1 MDRNYDFI
9 IFNSKYRYILRRPRV
24 ANFNDIIKIVTRF
37 IKTTFKDSSKVKSI
51 RNSASKYNLCMY
63 FLIKQKMLIS
73 GEKMLMSVEL
83 KECVT
88 WFIYFWDLLYVIYNC
103 AKFQYC
109 RISVADFKE
118 GSLFCTPL
126 PPPSVTAP
134 KRPILNKVKR
144 RYLATTCAE
153 QREAKRNF

>member
-73 GEKMLMSVEL
+73 GEKMLMSAEL

-88 WFIYFWDLLYVIYNC
+88 
-103 AKFQYC
+103 
-109 RISVADFKE
+109 
-118 GSLFCTPL
+118 
-126 PPPSVTAP
+126 
-134 KRPILNKVKR
+134 
-144 RYLATTCAE
+144 
-153 QREAKRNF
+153 